1 MSLRER
7 VTQNLIAR
15 RSNILNGEINSIP
28 SPLRRFREDFVG
40 VEQAKYYLL
49 TSVTKGGKSQFGSYM
64 FIYNPLLYAY
74 YHRNQLDVKIFY
86 YPLEETP
93 ENVMERFMS
102 YLLYTMSDGKVRISP
117 RDLKSTDN
125 EKPLSEEVLAIL
137 NSQEYVDIIDFF
149 ESHIIFS
156 SSTNATGVWKE
167 CKRYAEENGTV
178 HTKKKKVTEVNE
190 FTGEKTVKEVEGF
203 DYYEANN
210 KKEYKIIFYDHIGLT
225 SIERGMDLRQSI
237 NKLSEYFVILR
248 NRYGFSPVVIQQQ
261 AFFENLDAFKMD
273 KLRPSIANLADSKAV
288 SRDVNICLSLFSPYK
303 YELRDYLGY
312 DVTKFK
318 DNIRF
323 LEVLINRDGQS
334 NGMIG
339 LFFDGCCNIFHELP
353 PPTDKVG
360 MDKYYAYLSTL
371 REKSKVTFMLFGYK
385 IKKFIKDIRI

>member
-7 VTQNLIAR
+7 VTSNLSAR
-15 RSNILNGEINSIP
+15 RNNILNGQINSIS
-28 SPLRRFREDFVG
+28 SPLPRFREDFVG
-40 VEQAKYYLL
+40 IEQAKYYLL

-64 FIYNPLLYAY
+64 FIYTPLLYAY
-74 YHRNQLDVKIFY
+74 YHRDQVDVKIFY

-102 YLLYTMSDGKVRISP
+102 YLLYTMSDGKIRISP

-125 EKPLSEEVLAIL
+125 DKPLAEEVLNIL
-137 NSQEYVDIIDFF
+137 NSKEYSDILDFF
-149 ESHIIFS
+149 EEHIIFS

-167 CKRYAEENGTV
+167 CKRYAEENGIV

-190 FTGEKTVKEVEGF
+190 FTGEKIVKEVEGF
-203 DYYEANN
+203 DYYEPNN
-210 KKEYKIIFYDHIGLT
+210 KKEYRIIFYDHIGLT
-225 SIERGMDLRQSI
+225 SVERGMDLRQSI
-237 NKLSEYFVILR
+237 NKLSEYFVALR

-261 AFFENLDAFKMD
+261 AFFENMDAFKMD
-273 KLRPSIANLADSKAV
+273 KLRPSITNLADSKAV

-303 YELRDYLGY
+303 YELREYLGY
-312 DVTKFK
+312 DITKFK

-334 NGMIG
+334 NGIIG
-339 LFFDGCCNIFHELP
+339 LFFDGCCNVFHELP

-360 MDKYYAYLSTL
+360 LGRYYAYLDSL
-371 REKSKVTFMLFGYK
+371 RGKTKVTFMLFGCK
-385 IKKFIKDIRI
+385 VKKFIKSCI